1 MILTRILIAIIV
13 GGLVLIVYLLYLL
26 RGSNR
31 NNPK

>member
-26 RGSNR
+26 RVSNR
-31 NNPK
+31 SNPK